1 MIQLSNIHVTLGKGT
16 QLQRHLFK
24 NLSLNV
30 PNGEFVMVVG
40 GNGVGKSSLFNVLT
54 GALKVDS
61 GSLKINQQDVTS
73 WPAYARAKYVA
84 KVMQDPRVATMD
96 HMTLE
101 ENLSFA
107 YLRGESRG
115 LLPFRRPGRSA
126 YFQEKLALLNMGLEH
141 RLHEPTSHLSGGQR
155 QALSLIMAILRQSDV
170 LLLDE
175 ITAAL
180 DTKTAQRI
188 MALTDHIV
196 RQERRTT
203 LMITHNL
210 HHALD
215 YGDRTIILSNGVIA
229 HDFSGDA
236 RGQLTTLILN
246 EAMEEK

>member
-1 MIQLSNIHVTLGKGT
+1 MIQLSNIDVTLGKGT
-16 QLQRHLFK
+16 QLQCQLFK
-24 NLSLNV
+24 NLSFNV
-30 PNGEFVMVVG
+30 PSGEFVMVVG

-61 GSLKINQQDVTS
+61 GSLKINQKDATS
-73 WPAYARAKYVA
+73 WPAHSRAKYVA

-115 LLPFRRPGRSA
+115 LLPFRRPSRLA

-141 RLHEPTSHLSGGQR
+141 RLQEPTSHLSGGQR
-155 QALSLIMAILRQSDV
+155 QALSLIMAILRQSDI

-188 MALTDHIV
+188 MELTDQII
-196 RQERRTT
+196 RQEKRTT

-215 YGDRTIILSNGVIA
+215 YGDRTIILSEGIIA
-229 HDFSGDA
+229 YDFSGNM
-236 RGQLTTLILN
+236 RRNLTTSNLI
-246 EAMEEK
+246 EVIEG